1 MTRRAR
7 APRRALIA
15 VAAVVLA
22 GVLTAGV
29 LLTRTSDVVATV
41 DGHPV
46 TRAALAFHMDRLRA
60 AVQNEVQ
67 VARGSTGEPLDWST
81 EADGRSAADLLRERA
96 LDTAVADT
104 VLLVVAQEAGVV
116 DDADLGAVLAAR
128 DAENDRRAE
137 AVARGEVVYG
147 PTTLGAQE
155 HYAGVL
161 TEVRTRVLERLG
173 AEPGDPLHVTDADVE
188 AAYAAAP
195 QDWAANATTYR
206 LTRLTV
212 PVTGDREAARA
223 ALAADVAAQSADLE
237 AVAAAH
243 PGAILAAET
252 IAGTTGL
259 TPPQQEALQRVAG
272 LAAGEATDPADEGD
286 ALVVL
291 RVDDVAVDGEQALAA
306 YASRI
311 RAALA
316 DERLDAYLD
325 SRTDDSDIVVD
336 HAALASTEPEG
347 TRS

>member
-1 MTRRAR
+1 MTRPAR
-7 APRRALIA
+7 APRRALVA
-15 VAAVVLA
+15 LAAVVLA

-46 TRAALAFHMDRLRA
+46 TRTVLAFHMDRLRA
-60 AVQNEVQ
+60 SVQNEVQ
-67 VARGSTGEPLDWST
+67 VARGSTGEPLDWSA
-81 EADGRSAADLLRERA
+81 EVDGASAGDLLRERA
-96 LDTAVADT
+96 LDAAVADT
-104 VLLVVAQEAGVV
+104 VLLVVAQEAAVV

-128 DAENDRRAE
+128 DAENARRAE
-137 AVARGEVVYG
+137 AAARGEVVYG

-173 AEPGDPLHVTDADVE
+173 AGPGDPLHVTAAEVE

-212 PVTGDREAARA
+212 PATGDREAARA
-223 ALAADVAAQSADLE
+223 ALAADVAALPDLD

-243 PGAILAAET
+243 PGATLAAET
-252 IAGTTGL
+252 LAGTTGL

-291 RVDDVAVDGEQALAA
+291 RVDDVAVDGEQALAE

-325 SRTDDSDIVVD
+325 RRTDDSDIVVD

>member
-1 MTRRAR
+1 MSRRR
-7 APRRALIA
+7 SAPRRALIA
-15 VAAVVLA
+15 VSAVALA
-22 GVLTAGV
+22 GALTAGV
-29 LLTRTSDVVATV
+29 LLTRSSDVVATV
-41 DGHPV
+41 DGQPV
-46 TRAALAFHMDRLRA
+46 TRPVLAFHMDRLRA
-60 AVQNEVQ
+60 TVQNEVQ
-67 VARGSTGEPLDWST
+67 VARGSTGEPLDWSA
-81 EADGRSAADLLRERA
+81 EVDGASAADLLRERA
-96 LDTAVADT
+96 LDAAVADT
-104 VLLVVAQEAGVV
+104 VLLVVAHEAGLVEE
-116 DDADLGAVLAAR
+116 ADLGAVLAAR
-128 DAENDRRAE
+128 DAENARRAD

-161 TEVRTRVLERLG
+161 TELRTRLQERLG

-212 PVTGDREAARA
+212 PVTDVEAARA
-223 ALAADVAAQSADLE
+223 GLAADVAALPDLE

-243 PGAILAAET
+243 PGATLTAET
-252 IAGTTGL
+252 ISGASDL
-259 TPPQQEALQRVAG
+259 TPPQQETLQRVAG
-272 LAAGEATDPADEGD
+272 LAVGRTTDPADEGD

-291 RVDDVAVDGEQALAA
+291 RVDDVSVDGEQALAT
-306 YASRI
+306 YATRI

-316 DERLDAYLD
+316 AERLDTYLD
-325 SRTDDSDIVVD
+325 SRTDDIVVD

>member
-1 MTRRAR
+1 MTRLAR
-7 APRRALIA
+7 APRRALVA

-29 LLTRTSDVVATV
+29 LLTRTADVVATV

-46 TRAALAFHMDRLRA
+46 SRTVLAFHMDRLRA

-67 VARGSTGEPLDWST
+67 VARGSTGEPLDWSA
-81 EADGRSAADLLRERA
+81 EVGGGSAADLLRERA
-96 LDTAVADT
+96 LDAAVADT

-116 DDADLGAVLAAR
+116 ADADLGAVLAAR
-128 DAENDRRAE
+128 DAENARRAE

-147 PTTLGAQE
+147 PATLGVQE

-161 TEVRTRVLERLG
+161 TEVRTRVLGGLG
-173 AEPGDPLHVTDADVE
+173 AEPGGLLHVTDADVE

-195 QDWAANATTYR
+195 QDWAANATTSR
-206 LTRLTV
+206 LTRLSV
-212 PVTGDREAARA
+212 PVADDRDAARA
-223 ALAADVAAQSADLE
+223 ALAADVAALPDLE

-243 PGAILAAET
+243 PGATLATET
-252 IAGTTGL
+252 ITGTTGL

-272 LAAGEATDPADEGD
+272 LVAGEATDPADEGD

-291 RVDDVAVDGEQALAA
+291 RVDDIAVDGEQALAT
-306 YASRI
+306 YATRI

-316 DERLDAYLD
+316 AERLDAYLD

-347 TRS
+347 PRS

>member
-1 MTRRAR
+1 MTRRPR

-15 VAAVVLA
+15 VAALVLA
-22 GVLTAGV
+22 AVLTAGV

-46 TRAALAFHMDRLRA
+46 SRPVLAFHMDRLRA

-67 VARGSTGEPLDWST
+67 VARGSTGEPLDWSAQA
-81 EADGRSAADLLRERA
+81 EGGSAADLLRERA
-96 LDTAVADT
+96 LEAAVADT
-104 VLLVVAQEAGVV
+104 VLLVVAQEAGLVE
-116 DDADLGAVLAAR
+116 DADLGAVLAAR
-128 DAENDRRAE
+128 DAENARRAE
-137 AVARGEVVYG
+137 AVAHGEVVYG
-147 PTTLGAQE
+147 PATLGAQE

-161 TEVRTRVLERLG
+161 TELRTRVLERLG

-206 LTRLTV
+206 LTRLVV
-212 PVTGDREAARA
+212 PAGADRDVARA
-223 ALAADVAAQSADLE
+223 ALAADLAALPDLE

-243 PGAILAAET
+243 PGATLAAET
-252 IAGTTGL
+252 IAGTAGL

-272 LAAGEATDPADEGD
+272 LTAGDATDPADEGD

-291 RVDDVAVDGEQALAA
+291 RVDDVAVDGEQALAT

-311 RAALA
+311 RAALG
-316 DERLDAYLD
+316 DERLAAYLD